1 MILAPATRDLLE
13 RLMLT
18 GPVRITASE
27 TDALQSLRTLGLAE
41 EVARR
46 GSFCATARGSDL
58 LRTLVR
64 CEDLENLK
72 GANTAFGVVV
82 ALALRP
88 NRSVRLTF
96 SREGR
101 LLDIELPDDCWIGVL
116 P

>member
-18 GPVRITASE
+18 GPARITASE
-27 TDALQSLRTLGLAE
+27 TDALQSLRMLGLAE
-41 EVARR
+41 EAARR
-46 GSFCATARGSDL
+46 GSFCATVRGFALARA
-58 LRTLVR
+58 LVR

-72 GANTAFGVVV
+72 GANTAFGVIV

-88 NRSVRLTF
+88 NRSVRITF
-96 SREGR
+96 SREGQ
-101 LLDIELPDDCWIGVL
+101 LPDNCWLAVQ